1 MRRRRILIA
10 GLVGVGAFASAHSA
24 QAALS
29 EVHLGNFYYEDATV
43 GDGKIEIRQG
53 DQIRFVADDNGPG
66 TPHTVEV
73 DALGIHSGGLS
84 TGQTYT
90 TPPIQQAG
98 SFKLYCK
105 FHENKGHVTTL
116 VVLADGTATTAATT
130 TTAAPTTT
138 VAKASSPTTAGGS
151 TAVAGTSGSTATGGA
166 GTDTTTSVA
175 SDGVTATTVT
185 DIAAATATT
194 LAPTGLGEAS
204 DETMNALPVDPHS
217 LEAVLGRPPATR
229 GPWTRSVRI
238 AMLGL
243 LPLLGAAAIALG
255 RFASGLS
262 HTTTRADL
270 DESNALTPGGT
281 PSSSGRARRARPFQV
296 DPGAVEPG

>member
-1 MRRRRILIA
+1 MTRHRILIA
-10 GLVGVGAFASAHSA
+10 GLVALGAFASARSA

-53 DQIRFVADDNGPG
+53 DQIRFTADDNGPG

-98 SFKLYCK
+98 TFKLYCK

-116 VVLADGTATTAATT
+116 VVLANGSATT
-130 TTAAPTTT
+130 TTTTAPTTTTT
-138 VAKASSPTTAGGS
+138 VAKATSTTTTGATTAS
-151 TAVAGTSGSTATGGA
+151 ASSSGSTATGA

-175 SDGVTATTVT
+175 PGDATATTVT
-185 DIAAATATT
+185 GIAAATDTT
-194 LAPTGLGEAS
+194 LAPTGLGQAS
-204 DETMNALPVDPHS
+204 VETLNAIPVDPRS
-217 LEAVLGRPPATR
+217 LEAVLGHPPATR
-229 GPWTRSVRI
+229 GPWTRSVRM
-238 AMLGL
+238 ALLGL
-243 LPLLGAAAIALG
+243 LPLLGAAALALG
-255 RFASGLS
+255 RFATGLS
-262 HTTTRADL
+262 HTTAGTDL
-270 DESNALTPGGT
+270 DESNALAPDGT
-281 PSSSGRARRARPFQV
+281 PSSSDRARRARPLQV
-296 DPGAVEPG
+296 DPGVVEPG